1 MRIQPFS
8 PRRAPAA
15 VRGTARR
22 LLLAAALLAGAAAAA
37 PAPAQ
42 AQDITVC
49 ADQAV
54 PQGYAV
60 VGAGKGQQC
69 PGYYGPGINVL
80 TLRLPGDTISVCS
93 AYTQSLAGYIV
104 TARGKRQECPG
115 YYGPGQNSD
124 SYRRIA
130 EPYAPPPPPA
140 QPADDLLAWRSEY
153 SRYVIRRMRVAE
165 GRLRLDEPTHETWIG
180 VTGTANSASIDFEM
194 EPGVPH
200 TLVAV
205 CDQDCSAIAFRVID
219 PRGAVAAVS
228 ESSTQAVVRLP
239 PAVAGRWTVEVSVQA
254 CSVETCRFGVGIYET
269 PQESVAPAPRTTPQG
284 PPPRPRPRPER

>member
-1 MRIQPFS
+1 MRIPTS
-8 PRRAPAA
+8 LS
-15 VRGTARR
+15 R
-22 LLLAAALLAGAAAAA
+22 LALAAALLMGAAGAA

-60 VGAGKGQQC
+60 VAAGKGQQC
-69 PGYYGPGINVL
+69 PGYYAPGINVL
-80 TLRLPGDTISVCS
+80 TLRLPGDTVSVCS
-93 AYTQSLAGYIV
+93 GYTSELAGYVV

-115 YYGPGQNSD
+115 YYSPGQNSA

-130 EPYAPPPPPA
+130 QSYPPPPPPV

-180 VTGTANSASIDFEM
+180 VTGTANSASIGFEM
-194 EPGVPH
+194 EPGVRH

-228 ESSTQAVVRLP
+228 ESSTQAIIRLP
-239 PAVAGRWTVEVSVQA
+239 PAVAGRWTVEASVQSCA
-254 CSVETCRFGVGIYET
+254 VETCRFGVGIYET
-269 PQESVAPAPRTTPQG
+269 PQESVVAPVQG
-284 PPPRPRPRPER
+284 PPNRPRPRP